1 MAPQQKS
8 KKASSTNSSFAEV
21 VFEGKPKVVRSF
33 LHGLM
38 LGSGLTCRIFFS
50 WDEGIDHGGK
60 APRFAEKF
68 GLPGTDVHVIVD
80 STLGALLKKH
90 AKKIGPD
97 HGLRIVSQRRI
108 RSAKME
114 VKFVAYA
121 PKHDKQ
127 IMDFLE
133 KLPAGVRLRGFKHE
147 IRTDETAKGVEA
159 YSSVHHYE
167 AHGEG
172 MIFGPVDVL
181 VDYKR
186 RSQAHPLIEV
196 GEIRISH
203 P

>member
-1 MAPQQKS
+1 MATQKS
-8 KKASSTNSSFAEV
+8 SNASFAEV

-38 LGSGLTCRIFFS
+38 LGSGLKSKIYFS

-80 STLGALLKKH
+80 SATNALLKKH
-90 AKKIGPD
+90 IKLIGPD

-114 VKFVAYA
+114 MKFVAYA
-121 PKHDKQ
+121 PKYDQ
-127 IMDFLE
+127 EIMDFLK
-133 KLPAGVRLRGFKHE
+133 KLPAGVKMRGFNHE
-147 IRTDETAKGVEA
+147 IRKDSDAKGVEA
-159 YSSVHHYE
+159 YSAVHHFE

-172 MIFGPVDVL
+172 TITGPVDVL

-196 GEIRISH
+196 GEIKISH
-203 P
+203 S